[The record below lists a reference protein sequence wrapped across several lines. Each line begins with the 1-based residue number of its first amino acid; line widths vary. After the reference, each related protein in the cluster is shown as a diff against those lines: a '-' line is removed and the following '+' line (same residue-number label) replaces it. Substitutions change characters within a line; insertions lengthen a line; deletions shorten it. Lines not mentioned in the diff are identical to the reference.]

1 MIIGNYGSEVNGLF
15 STISQTVVLVGLLQ
29 AGISTAATYSLYKPI
44 GNGDI
49 SRVNIVIEQVKRMFR
64 KVGMLVFIIG
74 ILASFVLCITIK
86 TSLNRFI
93 IYFVCLLFFAK
104 TGFDLYISQAMRV
117 FFTAN
122 ESRYIISIGMLIG
135 HLTYYGL
142 TIISIV
148 LKLPYVMMYVALL
161 LGCFFEAFFLLFYYK
176 KQFAPYHIEKEALAE
191 SDDANITKNVRDAT
205 INEVSHSAVGATI
218 PIIISICYGLTGSS
232 VYAVY
237 TMIFNALIIA
247 SKTVYSSFAPSYGIV
262 TAEGDVVR
270 INRVFEIFQFLF
282 MAFTTWMFMCVSYLI
297 LPFVS
302 IYTKSFT
309 DIDYINPIMMVLLVV
324 YGCFYSYRIPYNI
337 TVSANGLFK
346 ETRMQPFYTAIV
358 TIVLSFL
365 ITGINYAFVLIGP
378 IVFYVINTFY
388 QHFKLIKLV
397 PTLKTNRF
405 WNHFAVSVI
414 CIIISITLS
423 FIKPFSTNN
432 YFHWAITAIGTAIL
446 SALVV
451 IILSLILD
459 RDSLSLSVRFLRQK
473 FLKNKR

>member
-1 MIIGNYGSEVNGLF
+1 
-15 STISQTVVLVGLLQ
+15 
-29 AGISTAATYSLYKPI
+29 
-44 GNGDI
+44 
-49 SRVNIVIEQVKRMFR
+49 
-64 KVGMLVFIIG
+64 
-74 ILASFVLCITIK
+74 
-86 TSLNRFI
+86 
-93 IYFVCLLFFAK
+93 
-104 TGFDLYISQAMRV
+104 MRV